1 MRIRGMIA
9 RGRVCEASVSQDD
22 TADADAKA
30 NAHAHAHA
38 NAAFFV
44 FDALGKKKKKAL
56 MR

>member
-1 MRIRGMIA
+1 M
-9 RGRVCEASVSQDD
+9 CEASVSQDD